1 MDSALETKLIECLGA
16 LESGESLEQAL
27 SRFPADAERLRPMLA
42 VAAALPRLR
51 MEPSQEAKSKSR
63 QAFLAQAA
71 AVSALAGPRRT
82 LLARPLAA
90 FASLAIA
97 LVIVGGVAVTASA
110 SALPGDPLYG
120 VKRTVE
126 NALLSISSDPATLAA
141 QFERE
146 RIDEV
151 ETLLAA
157 SREAEVEF
165 SGVIESIQPNV
176 WVVSGV
182 PVAIDSHT
190 EVEGDAQVG
199 RRAQVR
205 GRTMDGLLV
214 AASIVVETGAEPAPE
229 PTIEP
234 QPEPS
239 ETPAPPGTP
248 TPTPALRATHT
259 PAPSPTPTATPEPS
273 EIRFQGVVEQADA
286 QVWTI
291 SGLVV
296 EVNAATE
303 FVNNPA
309 VGSRVEVRAL
319 SYPGG
324 RLVAL
329 RIERIDGGGD
339 DNANANDNE
348 NDNGNDNGN
357 DNQNENDNSNDNG
370 NDNSNEND
378 NENGNDNQNGNDN
391 GNSNGND

>member
-1 MDSALETKLIECLGA
+1 
-16 LESGESLEQAL
+16 
-27 SRFPADAERLRPMLA
+27 MLA
-42 VAAALPRLR
+42 VAAALPALR

-71 AVSALAGPRRT
+71 AVSGMARPRRA

-120 VKRTVE
+120 VKRAVE
-126 NALLSISSDPATLAA
+126 STLLSISFDPATLAA

-146 RIDEV
+146 RVDEV
-151 ETLLAA
+151 EALLAA
-157 SREAEVEF
+157 GREAEVEF
-165 SGVIESIQPNV
+165 NGVIESIQPNV

-182 PVAIDSHT
+182 PVAIDGNT
-190 EVEGDAQVG
+190 GVEGDPQVG

-214 AASIVVETGAEPAPE
+214 ATSIVVESGAGPAPE
-229 PTIEP
+229 PTVEP

-259 PAPSPTPTATPEPS
+259 PAPSPSPTTTRKPTATPEPA

-286 QVWTI
+286 QAWTI

-319 SYPGG
+319 SFPDG

-339 DNANANDNE
+339 DNGNT
-348 NDNGNDNGN
+348 NGNEN
-357 DNQNENDNSNDNG
+357 DNQNENENSNDNDNSNDNGNGNDNDNNSNDNG
-370 NDNSNEND
+370 NDNSNDND
-378 NENGNDNQNGNDN
+378 GNSNDNDN
-391 GNSNGND
+391 GNSNDN